1 MAPKQGRDNPVDN
14 KVPRVHTRTGEVTYR
29 FVNGKPVNPMP
40 HAVVPTYGAL
50 VHPAPSAY
58 GMLPPPAPYPPAFQ
72 GYGGVAVAPYWQHQT
87 GYSRPPTEQPMMLVW
102 SWPHSADGLRA
113 TGGILAVFVPA
124 DPERRWR
131 DLCGIRDFQELAFSE
146 WLDAITTYCL
156 FEEEDILRFCFFIL
170 DREKNGYI
178 EKDEM
183 RMLVNMLYNIDPV
196 KGPTGNTKVAFEK
209 LSVQQDGKIE
219 FWEFELFNKAFPSL
233 FFPAFRL
240 QVKMMQA
247 VWGEKWWGRKKRKLQ
262 DNLEERRRNE
272 EMDRLADT
280 NRLEN
285 MRQRRIKRKMG
296 ACKYYCWPCGR
307 AEYDKM
313 FPRANI
319 VVADPEADEA
329 ERQRKIAEDKARL
342 QREMEAR
349 YLNPETQEYKKFRE
363 KMDAKKQKEK
373 NQRDKKPKAD
383 SRRPVKLE
391 TKADERRLRLENR
404 RVRNGRVPTAGGA
417 FD

>member
-1 MAPKQGRDNPVDN
+1 MGSSGS
-14 KVPRVHTRTGEVTYR
+14 T
-29 FVNGKPVNPMP
+29 
-40 HAVVPTYGAL
+40 L
-50 VHPAPSAY
+50 LPAPDDRLLKSIK
-58 GMLPPPAPYPPAFQ
+58 
-72 GYGGVAVAPYWQHQT
+72 
-87 GYSRPPTEQPMMLVW
+87 
-102 SWPHSADGLRA
+102 
-113 TGGILAVFVPA
+113 ILDLSNTDLAKVFAQFGKYDTKQRGCLSLANVYKMIGEKKSIFG
-124 DPERRWR
+124 DSLFE
-131 DLCGIRDFQELAFSE
+131 LIGIRDFQELAFSE